1 MNDEELV
8 CGLRASLVHGLDP
21 GRAQA
26 LLHVLEDEL
35 LVPAGLYLDGGLQHA
50 GVSSPYSPE
59 IAGLV
64 MRADGRDLAERDR
77 ARVEAWLV
85 AQPLVAE
92 FAVGPRKPAGSPE
105 AVAFRSG
112 EGA

>member
-8 CGLRASLVHGLDP
+8 CGLRASLAYGLKP
-21 GRAQA
+21 ARAQA
-26 LLHVLEDEL
+26 LLQVLEDEL
-35 LVPAGLYLDGGLQHA
+35 LVPAGLYLDGGLIHA
-50 GVSSPYSPE
+50 GASSPYSAE

-64 MRADGRDLAERDR
+64 TRADGHDLAERDR
-77 ARVEAWLV
+77 ARVEAWLI

-92 FAVGPRKPAGSPE
+92 FTLGPRQSAGSPD
-105 AVAFRSG
+105 AAAFRSG